1 MADLNAVIQF
11 IVKMQSGRGYD
22 GMAAGSGWFT
32 EHDGNL
38 VIMTNAH
45 VVNGTKAVFIRLP
58 ADHNVNI
65 RAFPVGISS
74 DLDLAICKLD
84 ADGERKVKEILK
96 SKYDEFKDVKVEDV
110 KIPTLVM
117 ADSDSVHPSN
127 FTKLGVPRV
136 IARGYPHGTEYQQF
150 TDGRVSGIKHVNE
163 QEYIVTTA
171 TIEPGNSGGACV
183 NEAGQVI
190 GINSMKMTNATETN
204 IIIPSNRIRN
214 VLDSLAT
221 NDANEKFISNLIKQ
235 NMVRNQ
241 LAKVFSTKLK
251 ADGIEID
258 DLKVMNTWEKYNLG
272 GFKKVGERITRVSIS
287 DWFHKHV
294 ANKEGSYSIFKQV
307 MEHIHEDKPEKV
319 IEMRKQGFGSF
330 ASDVKIDKSD
340 LLKVTPPRVLHLM
353 RLGVRF
359 NNSTASAV
367 KHYGA
372 NGVIVRDVVKRGV
385 FEKLDIRKYDYITKL
400 TIEKTDYLIDNFGES
415 WYKQLNV
422 SLPLKDIIRG
432 QEFGTNVDIHF
443 IRDNK
448 HRVATMCYD
457 FLKHENKPH
466 VRFLETLEDSALT
479 KEVMELPNG
488 LIVKSLRMDDVVS
501 MGLHE
506 YMQEYKQSEYKV
518 VVCEIKPGS
527 EAFQSLNFNV
537 GTVLGKINGEEVKDS
552 WKLVADQ
559 LATAFK
565 LEKPFALESDKG
577 RIMFS

>member
-32 EHDGNL
+32 MHNNEL
-38 VIMTNAH
+38 MIMTNAH

-65 RAFPVGISS
+65 RVFPIGISS

-84 ADGERKVKEILK
+84 AKGERQVKEILK
-96 SKYDEFKDVKVEDV
+96 SKYDEFKNVKVEDV
-110 KIPTLVM
+110 QIPTLVM

-127 FTKLGVPRV
+127 FTKLGAPRV
-136 IARGYPHGTEYQQF
+136 IARGYPHGTEYQTF

-163 QEYIVTTA
+163 QEYITTTA

-183 NEAGQVI
+183 NEAGEVI

-204 IIIPSNRIRN
+204 IIIPSNRIKN
-214 VLDSLAT
+214 VLNALSS
-221 NDANEKFISNLIKQ
+221 NDANEKFISDLIKQ
-235 NMVRNQ
+235 NMVNNH
-241 LAKVFSTKLK
+241 LARVFSSKLK
-251 ADGIEID
+251 ADGIVID
-258 DLKVMNTWEKYNLG
+258 DVKVMNTWEKYNLG
-272 GFKKVGERITRVSIS
+272 GFKKVGERISRVSIS

-294 ANKEGSYSIFKQV
+294 MDKEGSYSLFKQV
-307 MEHIHEDKPEKV
+307 MEHIHDDKPEKV
-319 IEMRKQGFGSF
+319 IEMRKQGFGKF
-330 ASDVKIDKSD
+330 GGEVQIDKSD
-340 LLKVTPPRVLHLM
+340 LMKVTPPRILHLM

-359 NNSTASAV
+359 NNSNASAE

-372 NGVIVRDVVKRGV
+372 KGVIVRDVVKLGA
-385 FEKLDIRKYDYITKL
+385 FDKLELQKYDYITKL
-400 TIEKTDYLIDNFGES
+400 SIDNVDYAIDNFGES

-422 SLPLKDIIRG
+422 SLQLKDIIHR
-432 QEFGTNVDIHF
+432 QKFGTNIDIHF
-443 IRDNK
+443 IRDQK
-448 HRVATMCYD
+448 HRVSTMCYD

-466 VRFLETLEDSALT
+466 VRFLETLEDSVHT

-488 LIVKSLRMDDVVS
+488 LVVKSLRMDDVVS
-501 MGLHE
+501 MGLRDF
-506 YMQEYKQSEYKV
+506 MQEHRQSEYKV
-518 VVCEIKPGS
+518 VVCEIKPGT

-537 GTVLGKINGEEVKDS
+537 GTILGKINGEEVKDS

-559 LATAFK
+559 LITAFK
-565 LEKPFALESDKG
+565 SEKPFAIESDKG